1 MKLLECLKK
10 VLNKKTISKA
20 SDKWYIYLK
29 SVSRVKYLLIVYFLI
44 ILFSSFLLWSP
55 ITQQKPPLNWN
66 SGENYVNALFT
77 TASAFSDTGLV
88 VKNTYSHW
96 NVLGQ
101 AIIAILILSGGIG
114 IFSLKFFII
123 NILFKK
129 QVTTLYTL
137 KMIQSERGHD
147 DVNKVSSIIRSS
159 VRFILTTS
167 LISGF
172 GMTIYFYFA
181 EPSATYGINKLI
193 NGEFINPRYDL
204 AAAFR
209 FGFFHTI
216 SAINNAGFDII
227 SGNSLMPYYNNI
239 TLQIWFIILLII
251 GGLGYPTLYDIYRYI
266 RHKVKRKKTKYHFS
280 LFTKV
285 STITYFLVFL
295 IGFLVLIGF
304 ETTSKS
310 VDSLWN
316 RVYVPDQ
323 LIHNY
328 AKWVETFNEY
338 GIKSDDKSI
347 EVYNQILYLSKQIKE
362 NSYIDQNL
370 LTTNVAKKLYS
381 IVNQEIPNVGNLAQ
395 YLKQGTMYGNQWQKI
410 FSLIFT
416 SFSSRSAGFATVDVS
431 HFSRGSIMLITL
443 MMIIGAAPAS
453 TGGGIRTT
461 TFAILILSMF
471 SVILNTKKV
480 RIFKRTIEPRTVFM
494 SGQVFVIALIIL
506 IVSTL
511 ICFSSFDS
519 HAGKIITHGV
529 SSIDNYN
536 IYGTEH
542 VWFEVASAFG
552 TTGLSVGI
560 TKEFNIV
567 SKITLIF
574 VMFIGQ
580 FGISSTLLVWR
591 SKKSNK
597 RNYEYVTA
605 DIVIG

>member
-1 MKLLECLKK
+1 M
-10 VLNKKTISKA
+10 
-20 SDKWYIYLK
+20 
-29 SVSRVKYLLIVYFLI
+29 
-44 ILFSSFLLWSP
+44 
-55 ITQQKPPLNWN
+55 
-66 SGENYVNALFT
+66 
-77 TASAFSDTGLV
+77 
-88 VKNTYSHW
+88 
-96 NVLGQ
+96 
-101 AIIAILILSGGIG
+101 
-114 IFSLKFFII
+114 
-123 NILFKK
+123 
-129 QVTTLYTL
+129 
-137 KMIQSERGHD
+137 
-147 DVNKVSSIIRSS
+147 
-159 VRFILTTS
+159 
-167 LISGF
+167 
-172 GMTIYFYFA
+172 
-181 EPSATYGINKLI
+181 
-193 NGEFINPRYDL
+193 
-204 AAAFR
+204 
-209 FGFFHTI
+209 
-216 SAINNAGFDII
+216 
-227 SGNSLMPYYNNI
+227 
-239 TLQIWFIILLII
+239 
-251 GGLGYPTLYDIYRYI
+251 
-266 RHKVKRKKTKYHFS
+266 
-280 LFTKV
+280 
-285 STITYFLVFL
+285 
-295 IGFLVLIGF
+295 LIGF

-519 HAGKIITHGV
+519 HAGRIITHGV

>member
-129 QVTTLYTL
+129 AGYHFIYI
-137 KMIQSERGHD
+137 KNDSKWKRSND

-266 RHKVKRKKTKYHFS
+266 S
-280 LFTKV
+280 
-285 STITYFLVFL
+285 
-295 IGFLVLIGF
+295 
-304 ETTSKS
+304 
-310 VDSLWN
+310 
-316 RVYVPDQ
+316 
-323 LIHNY
+323 
-328 AKWVETFNEY
+328 
-338 GIKSDDKSI
+338 IK
-347 EVYNQILYLSKQIKE
+347 
-362 NSYIDQNL
+362 
-370 LTTNVAKKLYS
+370 
-381 IVNQEIPNVGNLAQ
+381 
-395 YLKQGTMYGNQWQKI
+395 
-410 FSLIFT
+410 
-416 SFSSRSAGFATVDVS
+416 
-431 HFSRGSIMLITL
+431 
-443 MMIIGAAPAS
+443 
-453 TGGGIRTT
+453 
-461 TFAILILSMF
+461 
-471 SVILNTKKV
+471 
-480 RIFKRTIEPRTVFM
+480 
-494 SGQVFVIALIIL
+494 
-506 IVSTL
+506 
-511 ICFSSFDS
+511 
-519 HAGKIITHGV
+519 
-529 SSIDNYN
+529 
-536 IYGTEH
+536 
-542 VWFEVASAFG
+542 
-552 TTGLSVGI
+552 
-560 TKEFNIV
+560 
-567 SKITLIF
+567 
-574 VMFIGQ
+574 
-580 FGISSTLLVWR
+580 
-591 SKKSNK
+591 
-597 RNYEYVTA
+597 
-605 DIVIG
+605 